1 MFMGVCHIFFIVSS
15 IIGHV
20 DFFHIIVHYCD
31 YAVMNMGGTY
41 TLRW

>member
-31 YAVMNMGGTY
+31 YAVMNMGVHI
-41 TLRW
+41 L